1 LISVQ
6 ILIAP
11 GDYQRA
17 RLIYASARRRHVQ
30 RRIQRE
36 ILDEGVYKVKFS
48 MKAAQIPIAQES
60 LCWVPEFHTQ
70 PAKAAAGL

>member
-1 LISVQ
+1 
-6 ILIAP
+6 
-11 GDYQRA
+11 
-17 RLIYASARRRHVQ
+17 
-30 RRIQRE
+30 
-36 ILDEGVYKVKFS
+36 VKFS